1 MPGDEINAITKNHL
15 PMSKEKNVKVIND
28 LVATIMK
35 LGVGFAE
42 GQVGKRVNDPLVE
55 KGVDLIF
62 PLTRKMIEVLSDNN
76 PDNTGQVKEVML
88 DWTNGPLANYLEEIF
103 AALIVKQKDEN
114 VKALLAFLTLKF
126 VEALRIYSD
135 DDEKNKEQINA
146 LWEGIIVAP
155 QTHAL
160 IVDHIVKPLLIK
172 SGATEQWVVF
182 VTNLVQTTLEGLVGA
197 KNGGTVNPPAIQ

>member
-1 MPGDEINAITKNHL
+1 MP
-15 PMSKEKNVKVIND
+15 KEKNVKVIND
-28 LVATIMK
+28 LVATIMR

-42 GQVGKRVNDPLVE
+42 GQVGKRVDDPLVE

-103 AALIVKQKDEN
+103 AALIVKQKDPN
-114 VKALLAFLTLKF
+114 VKALLTFLTLKF

-135 DDEKNKEQINA
+135 DEESNKEQIAA
-146 LWEGIIVAP
+146 LWESIIVATE
-155 QTHAL
+155 THAL
-160 IVDHIVKPLLIK
+160 ITEHIVKPLLVK
-172 SGATEQWVVF
+172 SGASEQWVKF
-182 VTNLVQTTLEGLVGA
+182 VTDLVQTTLQGLVEA
-197 KNGGTVNPPAIQ
+197 KDGGTVNPPAAQ